1 MAKLIVKL
9 KQHTPLIHFQS
20 ENIVFNLDKE
30 IMEYILKEEFRNQ
43 EVEYKKFS
51 KINKKTKRI
60 TKKLDFSLSYKKKIP
75 EDISG
80 ELKNKEINFLD
91 FKIFSKHEELIEI
104 IQNRITKF
112 IKESKVLKDYIPIS
126 QKQLQIRGTEIKS
139 KIDKFI
145 KESYLKD
152 EFKEL
157 FYDTKEIVEKN
168 FPVNNKTE
176 IGKYKLKVIKKN
188 SYEVYDIKNTSY
200 FGESIAFFYSDR
212 EIEIEFFSFDKKVL
226 ELIKNVLPYVF
237 VYENFGT
244 RQSKGFGSFT
254 PEEYKF
260 SIEDKYFEYKY
271 EVDEIIRK
279 NYNLY
284 FTKEDNEPLKYVNNF
299 YNILK
304 SGKNF
309 RGYKKSK
316 IVEYIGENY
325 RWEKAILKQKLK
337 EKYPLYYEQLK
348 GDNDRSFHSEIKE
361 YRYVR
366 ALLGLAE
373 HIEFGLKENN
383 KKIAFKISND
393 SIERF
398 QSPIKFKIIDNKI
411 YLLPNE
417 IPSYLYDV
425 LFNFILQYK
434 EKKGKEW
441 EVIYEDKDFLKC
453 RTPKQSEFNLYDF
466 LINSI
471 NGEFIKV
478 GDKDD

>member
-1 MAKLIVKL
+1 MAKLTVKL

-51 KINKKTKRI
+51 KINKKNKRI
-60 TKKLDFSLSYKKKIP
+60 TKKLDFSLSYKKKIS
-75 EDISG
+75 EDISI
-80 ELKNKEINFLD
+80 ELKEKEIDFLD
-91 FKIFSKHEELIEI
+91 FKIFSKHEELIKI
-104 IQNRITKF
+104 IQKRIIKF

-157 FYDTKEIVEKN
+157 FHDKKEIVEKN

-176 IGKYKLKVIKKN
+176 IGKYKLKVINKN
-188 SYEVYDIKNTSY
+188 SYEIYDTKNTSY
-200 FGESIAFFYSDR
+200 FGESIAFFYLDR
-212 EIEIEFFSFDKKVL
+212 EIEIEFFSFNKKVL

-254 PEEYKF
+254 PETFNFGEKD
-260 SIEDKYFEYKY
+260 EKY
-271 EVDEIIRK
+271 
-279 NYNLY
+279 NYNIE
-284 FTKEDNEPLKYVNNF
+284 TILKKKYNVF
-299 YNILK
+299 YKKIGDLSDIQKDYSLLK
-304 SGKNF
+304 SGENF
-309 RGYKKSK
+309 RDYKKSELMK
-316 IVEYIGENY
+316 YMFDKEI

-337 EKYPLYYEQLK
+337 EKYPLYYKQLK
-348 GDNDRSFHSEIKE
+348 GNNDRSLHSEIKE

-373 HIEFGLKENN
+373 HIEFRLKEPN
-383 KKIAFKISND
+383 KKIVFKISND

-398 QSPIKFKIIDNKI
+398 QSPIQFKIIDNKI

-417 IPSYLYDV
+417 IPSCLYDV
-425 LFNFILQYK
+425 TFNFILQYK
-434 EKKGKEW
+434 EKKEKGW
-441 EVIYEDKDFLKC
+441 EVICEDKDFLKC
-453 RTPKQSEFNLYDF
+453 KTPKQDDFSLCDF

-471 NGEFIKV
+471 NGKFIKV
-478 GDKDD
+478 GETND